1 MTKKKIWLLAT
12 CAAAAVAA
20 VPFVPTTFGVG
31 TSNWTQTSETD
42 FKAGT
47 FDNVVATNLGDL
59 KLSRAVRMLLAQ
71 NPRVSSVNAM
81 VQAPD
86 GTIYAGT
93 GPHGQ
98 LLKIAGDEVT
108 ELATIEGATHLFALA
123 MDKDGGLLI
132 GASGENGRVL
142 KLEHP
147 DKKDEKPKELF
158 KAEGV
163 QYIWA
168 LTQTSDG
175 KIYAATGPTGKLYE
189 ITDAEHSRVVLDCDE
204 NNLLSLASDGKDLLY
219 IGTDP
224 NGLVY
229 RVNRKSGDS
238 FVIYDAPEAEISAIV
253 LDKAGNVYAGTSEAR
268 EEPVPPKPPGV
279 PTAGRPESQPS
290 GLPIPSKPPTE
301 PEPPKVPDPNP
312 SQPAPIPKAKVEAPK
327 PTESEKPTEKT
338 KPSDSSGP
346 SPGTPGEG
354 KGEGSSA
361 DKPNE
366 QNKPKPAEPKSA
378 DDNSPAANEPNSAT
392 KADESPAQNE
402 PNSPAPAIDDNSSG
416 DKEKTTAE
424 PLGDVET
431 PAQSEPKSDK
441 PKKAKPQQNE
451 PKPAKPKP
459 GPTPPGGTPA
469 PGSAKSSGQRMI
481 PGRQP
486 TVDATGAGQPR
497 PDGNAIYRIDSEG
510 FVTEVFR
517 QRALVLSMVER
528 EGVLFVA
535 TGSEGLVYQV
545 SPSAEETIVLAKVDP
560 KQVTCLLPAKD
571 GNIYMG
577 TANVGG
583 IATIGSG
590 FSRHGSYT
598 STVLDASQIS
608 RFGKMQLHG
617 TLPTGTALT
626 VATRSG
632 NVKDATQASWSNW
645 SDAVPAEEFVQVKSP
660 TARFLQYKL
669 AFTSDGDGKT
679 TPVVEDVN
687 IAYQV
692 PNLPPQ
698 VKSIKTT
705 AQAEPAAVVP
715 GGDASDAP
723 RVARTPRVQI
733 AWEASDPNSD
743 AMRYTLHFRRGTGAP
758 WILLREN
765 IAETSFDWDTRSV
778 ADGRYE
784 IRVTANDSKANPPG
798 KGRSAS
804 RVSDPVVVDNTA
816 PLIGSIT
823 SKQNGPAVD
832 VKLRVVD
839 RSSIVSAM
847 DYAVDSAKG
856 WQAVLPSDNIFDS
869 PEEAVSFSVPGLSG
883 GSHQITIR
891 AVDAKGNLAFE
902 TVVVDVA
909 SPAVKS
915 E

>member
-1 MTKKKIWLLAT
+1 
-12 CAAAAVAA
+12 
-20 VPFVPTTFGVG
+20 
-31 TSNWTQTSETD
+31 
-42 FKAGT
+42 
-47 FDNVVATNLGDL
+47 
-59 KLSRAVRMLLAQ
+59 
-71 NPRVSSVNAM
+71 M

-98 LLKIAGDEVT
+98 LLKIVGDEVT
-108 ELATIEGATHLFALA
+108 ELATIDGATHLFALA

-175 KIYAATGPTGKLYE
+175 KIYAATGPSGKLYE
-189 ITDAEHSRVVLDCDE
+189 ITDAEHSRVLLDCDE

-219 IGTDP
+219 VGTDP

-229 RVNRKSGDS
+229 RVNRNSGES
-238 FVIYDAPEAEISAIV
+238 FIVYDAPEAEISAIV

-268 EEPVPPKPPGV
+268 EEPVPPKPPVV

-312 SQPAPIPKAKVEAPK
+312 GQPAPIPKAKAKVEEPK
-327 PTESEKPTEKT
+327 AAESEKKPEAGKSAEKA
-338 KPSDSSGP
+338 KPSNSSN
-346 SPGTPGEG
+346 SSGEG
-354 KGEGSSA
+354 KSEDA
-361 DKPNE
+361 TANNQNE
-366 QNKPKPAEPKSA
+366 QNKPKPADPKST
-378 DDNSPAANEPNSAT
+378 DPKTDGETPAANEPNSST
-392 KADESPAQNE
+392 PPAD
-402 PNSPAPAIDDNSSG
+402 DKSSG
-416 DKEKTTAE
+416 NKEKTAAE

-431 PAQSEPKSDK
+431 PAPKD
-441 PKKAKPQQNE
+441 PKNEAKPAKPNQEE

-469 PGSAKSSGQRMI
+469 PGSGKSSGQRMI

-486 TVDATGAGQPR
+486 TVDATGAAQPR
-497 PDGNAIYRIDSEG
+497 PDGNAIYRIDSDG

-517 QRALVLSMVER
+517 QRALVLSMVEK

-598 STVLDASQIS
+598 SAVLDASQIS
-608 RFGKMQLHG
+608 RFGKIQLHG
-617 TLPTGTALT
+617 TLPAGTTLT

-669 AFTSDGDGKT
+669 AFTSDDKGKT

-705 AQAEPAAVVP
+705 AQAEPAAATP
-715 GGDASDAP
+715 GGDAGDAP

-733 AWEASDPNSD
+733 AWEAADPNSD
-743 AMRYTLHFRRGTGAP
+743 AMRYTLHFRRGTGSP

-784 IRVTANDSKANPPG
+784 IRVTASDAKANPPG
-798 KGRSAS
+798 KGRTAA

-816 PLIGSIT
+816 PLIGSIQT
-823 SKQNGPAVD
+823 RQNGPAVD

-839 RSSIVSAM
+839 RSSIVSAV

-902 TVVVDVA
+902 TVVVEVP

>member
-1 MTKKKIWLLAT
+1 
-12 CAAAAVAA
+12 
-20 VPFVPTTFGVG
+20 
-31 TSNWTQTSETD
+31 
-42 FKAGT
+42 
-47 FDNVVATNLGDL
+47 
-59 KLSRAVRMLLAQ
+59 
-71 NPRVSSVNAM
+71 
-81 VQAPD
+81 
-86 GTIYAGT
+86 
-93 GPHGQ
+93 
-98 LLKIAGDEVT
+98 
-108 ELATIEGATHLFALA
+108 
-123 MDKDGGLLI
+123 
-132 GASGENGRVL
+132 VL
-142 KLEHP
+142 
-147 DKKDEKPKELF
+147 
-158 KAEGV
+158 
-163 QYIWA
+163 
-168 LTQTSDG
+168 
-175 KIYAATGPTGKLYE
+175 
-189 ITDAEHSRVVLDCDE
+189 
-204 NNLLSLASDGKDLLY
+204 
-219 IGTDP
+219 
-224 NGLVY
+224 
-229 RVNRKSGDS
+229 
-238 FVIYDAPEAEISAIV
+238 
-253 LDKAGNVYAGTSEAR
+253 
-268 EEPVPPKPPGV
+268 PKPPGV
-279 PTAGRPESQPS
+279 PTAGRPESQPA
-290 GLPIPSKPPTE
+290 GLPIPSKAPTE

-312 SQPAPIPKAKVEAPK
+312 GQPAPIPKAKVDAPK
-327 PTESEKPTEKT
+327 PVEKEKPADSA
-338 KPSDSSGP
+338 KPTP

-354 KGEGSSA
+354 KDEGSSA

-366 QNKPKPAEPKSA
+366 QNKPKPADPNSAAPKS
-378 DDNSPAANEPNSAT
+378 DDNSPAANEPNSSTPSAED
-392 KADESPAQNE
+392 K
-402 PNSPAPAIDDNSSG
+402 SSG
-416 DKEKTTAE
+416 DKEKTAAE

-431 PAQSEPKSDK
+431 PAPNEPK
-441 PKKAKPQQNE
+441 PNQAKKAE
-451 PKPAKPKP
+451 PKQEKPAKPKP

-469 PGSAKSSGQRMI
+469 PGSGKSAQRMI

-486 TVDATGAGQPR
+486 TVDATGAAQPR
-497 PDGNAIYRIDSEG
+497 PDGNAIYRIDSDG

-528 EGVLFVA
+528 DGVLFVA

-598 STVLDASQIS
+598 SAVLDATQIS
-608 RFGKMQLHG
+608 RFGKIQLHG
-617 TLPTGTALT
+617 TLPTGTTLT
-626 VATRSG
+626 VSTRSG

-645 SDAVPAEEFVQVKSP
+645 SDPVPAEEFVQVKSP

-669 AFTSDGDGKT
+669 AFTSEEKGKT

-705 AQAEPAAVVP
+705 AQAEPATPAP
-715 GGDASDAP
+715 GGDAADAP

-743 AMRYTLHFRRGTGAP
+743 AMRYTLHFRRGTASP

-784 IRVTANDSKANPPG
+784 IRVTASDAKANPPG
-798 KGRSAS
+798 KGRTAA

-816 PLIGSIT
+816 PLIGSIEA
-823 SKQNGPAVD
+823 KQNGPAVD

-839 RSSIVSAM
+839 RSSIVSAV

-891 AVDAKGNLAFE
+891 AVDAKGNQAFE